1 MSEESPTQSRHS
13 RRGYSSF
20 AKRVGCLFA
29 SPTEHGIAIPV
40 SDQIARA
47 VRASLLAGFLAISV
61 AEGLEPPLGLDA
73 FMRVPDDNP
82 LTAEKVALGKRL
94 FSDPILSADRSVSCA
109 TCHDPERAFTDDRP
123 KAVGVYGRTGPRRVP
138 KLVNRGYGRSFFWD
152 GRIPT
157 LEEQVLQPVVNSLE
171 MDLPLAEAVERL
183 KADETYAEL
192 FLAAFGQPPDENALA
207 NALASYVR
215 TILSGGSRYD
225 RYVAG
230 ESEALNERERLG
242 LEIFRTKGNCVTCHL
257 GPNLTD
263 ESFHNTGIGFADG
276 RFVDDGRF
284 TVTEDPRDRG
294 AFKTPTLRDVAL
306 TAPYMHDGSLTTL
319 ERVIEDYD
327 RGGTPNPQLDPEI
340 QKLNLSEPEKE
351 ALAAFLRTLTGT
363 IQEGLASSETEEPR
377 AGVHP

>member
-13 RRGYSSF
+13 SRGYSSF

-29 SPTEHGIAIPV
+29 SPTEHSIAIPV
-40 SDQIARA
+40 SDQLARA
-47 VRASLLAGFLAISV
+47 ARACLLAAFLAICV

-230 ESEALNERERLG
+230 ESEALDQRERLG

-263 ESFHNTGIGFADG
+263 ERFHNTGIGFAGG

-284 TVTEDPRDRG
+284 TVTDDPRDRG

-319 ERVIEDYD
+319 ERVIEDYN
-327 RGGTPNPQLDPEI
+327 RGGTPNPQLDSEI
-340 QKLNLSEPEKE
+340 RKLNLSEPEKE

>member
-1 MSEESPTQSRHS
+1 MTEESPTQSRHS
-13 RRGYSSF
+13 SRGYSSF
-20 AKRVGCLFA
+20 AKRVGCLAA
-29 SPTEHGIAIPV
+29 SPTEHSIAIPV
-40 SDQIARA
+40 SDRIARA
-47 VRASLLAGFLAISV
+47 ARASLLAGFLAISV
-61 AEGLEPPLGLDA
+61 GEGVEPPLGLDA

-183 KADETYAEL
+183 NADETYAEL

-230 ESEALNERERLG
+230 EAEALDERERLG

-263 ESFHNTGIGFADG
+263 ERFHNTGIGFADG

-284 TVTEDPRDRG
+284 AVTDDPRDRG

-306 TAPYMHDGSLTTL
+306 TAPYMHDGSLATL